1 MGENIYKWYD
11 LQKVN
16 IQKIKPADSTQYQ
29 QTNNQITKW
38 AEDQNRHFSKEDIQ
52 MTNSH
57 MQWC

>member
-16 IQKIKPADSTQYQ
+16 MQKIKPADSTQYQ

-38 AEDQNRHFSKEDIQ
+38 AEDQNRRFSKEDIQ
-52 MTNSH
+52 MTKRH
-57 MQWC
+57 MR